1 MIRQSRVSLLSLLG
15 ISIAACLTF
24 PLAYVAYSALTGDLS
39 QAGNLWNTRLPE
51 LLTNT
56 ISLAL
61 GVSFAT
67 LTLGISTAWIITR
80 YHFWGRTFWDWG
92 FVLPLAIPSF
102 VLAYVYTYLLD
113 TAGPVEQAWQWFTNS
128 DARIPSPYSFMG
140 ALVVMTLNTFPY
152 VYLLARA
159 AFQNFNV
166 SFEEAA
172 HATGATRWETFWRV
186 SMPLIRPALVAS
198 MFLVV
203 LYVVSDFG
211 AVSLL
216 RFQTFTYA
224 IYQQITGRFDYQS
237 AALLSLL
244 LVTFAL
250 VFVFAERW
258 FRKQSRFYQTSGRV
272 RTASPKPCSQAEGL
286 GINLLFFFIFMA
298 AFGLPVMLLIQ
309 WTFTAWING
318 DIHTSFGLYIW
329 NSLWLSAAAAS
340 AALILGTPLA
350 YLALRIP
357 SKLHVACLQGAYIG
371 YVLPGP
377 VAALALLMVFT
388 DVIPMLYGTVFILI
402 VAYLVHYLPAG
413 LQAMESALQQVNPNI
428 EEAARNLGAKGI
440 RTFIQITFPLVRKGF
455 VAAWL
460 LMFLLCMK
468 ELPATLLLRPIGFDT
483 LAVRIWLEASEELYQ
498 LAAPPALLI
507 VLLTIPAVFLLS
519 KKGALNNDDSKGH
532 IAPRST

>member
-1 MIRQSRVSLLSLLG
+1 MVRRIQLNPLSLLG
-15 ISIAACLTF
+15 VSIAALLTF
-24 PLAYVAYSALTGDLS
+24 PLVYVTFSAITGDLS

-56 ISLAL
+56 ISLAI
-61 GVSFAT
+61 GVSIAT

-80 YHFWGRTFWDWG
+80 YQFWGRTFWDWG

-113 TAGPVEQAWQWFTNS
+113 RSGPIEQTWQWLTDS
-128 DARIPSPYSFMG
+128 DSHIPSPYSFTG

-159 AFQNFNV
+159 AFQNFNL

-172 HATGATRWETFWRV
+172 QATGATRWETFYRV
-186 SMPLIRPALVAS
+186 SLPLIRPALVAS

-244 LVTFAL
+244 LVSFAL
-250 VFVFAERW
+250 IFLFAERW

-272 RTASPKPCSQAEGL
+272 RTATPKPCSMTRGL
-286 GINLLFFFIFMA
+286 AINLSFFVVFAA
-298 AFGLPVMLLIQ
+298 AFGLPVLLLIQ
-309 WTFTAWING
+309 WTFAAWTNG
-318 DIHTSFGLYIW
+318 EVSTSFWTYIG
-329 NSLWLSAAAAS
+329 NSVFLSATAATV
-340 AALILGTPLA
+340 ALTLGTPLA
-350 YLALRIP
+350 YLASRIP
-357 SKLHVACLQGAYIG
+357 SKLHIACLQGAYIG

-377 VAALALLMVFT
+377 VAALALLMLFT
-388 DVIPMLYGTVFILI
+388 DMIPILYGTVFVLIL
-402 VAYLVHYLPAG
+402 AYLIHYLPAG
-413 LQAMESALQQVNPNI
+413 LQAMESALQQVNPNL

-440 RTFIQITFPLVRKGF
+440 RTFMRITFPLVRKGF
-455 VAAWL
+455 LGAWL

-507 VLLTIPAVFLLS
+507 VILSIPAVFLLS
-519 KKGALNNDDSKGH
+519 KKNWQTDNA
-532 IAPRST
+532 TVQ

>member
-1 MIRQSRVSLLSLLG
+1 LVRHTRLNPLSFVGLG
-15 ISIAACLTF
+15 IAGLLTF
-24 PLAYVAYSALTGDLS
+24 PLAYVFYSALTGDLS

-56 ISLAL
+56 LSLAL
-61 GVSFAT
+61 GVSLTT
-67 LTLGISTAWIITR
+67 LTLGVSTAWVITR
-80 YHFWGRTFWDWG
+80 YRFWGRGFWDWG

-113 TAGPVEQAWQWFTNS
+113 TAGPVEQTLQWLTHTEV
-128 DARIPSPYSFMG
+128 RIPSPYSFTG

-159 AFQNFNV
+159 AFQNFNL

-172 HATGATRWETFWRV
+172 HATGATRWETFFRV
-186 SMPLIRPALVAS
+186 SLPLIRPALVAS

-244 LVTFAL
+244 LVSFAL

-272 RTASPKPCSQAEGL
+272 RTATPKPCSLAQAL
-286 GINLLFFFIFMA
+286 AINLLFLLIFVS
-298 AFGLPVMLLIQ
+298 AFGLPVFLLAQ
-309 WTFTAWING
+309 WTFSAWMQG
-318 DIHTSFGLYIW
+318 DVGTSFGTYIG
-329 NSLWLSAAAAS
+329 NSVFLSAAAAT

-350 YLALRIP
+350 YLASRFP
-357 SKLHVACLQGAYIG
+357 SKLHMSCLQGAYIG

-377 VAALALLMVFT
+377 VAALALLMLFST
-388 DVIPMLYGTVFILI
+388 MIPILYGTVLVLI
-402 VAYLVHYLPAG
+402 VAYLIHYLPAG
-413 LQAMESALQQVNPNI
+413 LQAMESALQQVNPNL

-440 RTFIQITFPLVRKGF
+440 RTFTKITLPLVRKGF
-455 VAAWL
+455 SAAWL

-468 ELPATLLLRPIGFDT
+468 ELPATLLLRPVGFDT

-507 VLLTIPAVFLLS
+507 VILTIPAVFLLS
-519 KKGALNNDDSKGH
+519 KKNWQAG
-532 IAPRST
+532 

>member
-1 MIRQSRVSLLSLLG
+1 MVRHTKLTPLSLVGL
-15 ISIAACLTF
+15 SIAALLTF
-24 PLAYVAYSALTGDLS
+24 PLFYVTYSALTGDLS
-39 QAGNLWNTRLPE
+39 QVGQLWNSRLPE

-56 ISLAL
+56 LSLAL
-61 GVSFAT
+61 GVSIVT
-67 LTLGISTAWIITR
+67 LTLGVSTAWIITR
-80 YHFWGRTFWDWG
+80 YQFWGRAFWDWG

-113 TAGPVEQAWQWFTNS
+113 TAGPVEHTWQWLTNS
-128 DARIPSPYSFMG
+128 DARIPSPYSFTG
-140 ALVVMTLNTFPY
+140 ALVVMSLNTFPY

-159 AFQNFNV
+159 AFQNFNL

-172 HATGATRWETFWRV
+172 QATGATRWETFWRV
-186 SMPLIRPALVAS
+186 SLPLIRPALVAS

-244 LVTFAL
+244 LVSFAL
-250 VFVFAERW
+250 VFLFAERW

-272 RTASPKPCSQAEGL
+272 RTATPKPCSMGKGL
-286 GINLLFFFIFMA
+286 AINLSFSVLFVA
-298 AFGLPVMLLIQ
+298 AFALPVFLLIQ
-309 WTFTAWING
+309 WTLTAWMHG
-318 DIHTSFGLYIW
+318 EVGTSFWTYIG
-329 NSLWLSAAAAS
+329 NSVFLSATAATV
-340 AALILGTPLA
+340 ALALGTPLA
-350 YLALRIP
+350 YLASRIP

-377 VAALALLMVFT
+377 VAALALLMLFT
-388 DVIPMLYGTVFILI
+388 DMIPILYGTVGVLIL
-402 VAYLVHYLPAG
+402 AYLIHYLPAG
-413 LQAMESALQQVNPNI
+413 LQAMESALQQVNPNL

-440 RTFIQITFPLVRKGF
+440 RTFMQITFPLVRKGF
-455 VAAWL
+455 SAAWL

-507 VLLTIPAVFLLS
+507 VILSIPVVFLLS
-519 KKGALNNDDSKGH
+519 KKNWQAG
-532 IAPRST
+532 

>member
-1 MIRQSRVSLLSLLG
+1 MVRHTKLTPLSLVGL
-15 ISIAACLTF
+15 SIAALLTF
-24 PLAYVAYSALTGDLS
+24 PLFYVTYSVLTGDLS
-39 QAGNLWNTRLPE
+39 QVGQLWNSRLPE

-56 ISLAL
+56 LSLAL
-61 GVSFAT
+61 GVSIVT
-67 LTLGISTAWIITR
+67 LTLGVSTAWIITR
-80 YHFWGRTFWDWG
+80 YQFWGRAFWDWG

-113 TAGPVEQAWQWFTNS
+113 TAGPVEHTWQWLTNS
-128 DARIPSPYSFMG
+128 DARIPSPYSFTG
-140 ALVVMTLNTFPY
+140 ALVVMSLNTFPY

-159 AFQNFNV
+159 AFQNFNL

-172 HATGATRWETFWRV
+172 QATGATRWETFWRV
-186 SMPLIRPALVAS
+186 SLPLIRPALVAS

-244 LVTFAL
+244 LVSFAL
-250 VFVFAERW
+250 VFLFAERW

-272 RTASPKPCSQAEGL
+272 RTATPKPCSMGKGL
-286 GINLLFFFIFMA
+286 AINLSFSVLFVA
-298 AFGLPVMLLIQ
+298 AFALPVFLLIQ
-309 WTFTAWING
+309 WTLTAWMHG
-318 DIHTSFGLYIW
+318 EVGTSFWTYIG
-329 NSLWLSAAAAS
+329 NSVFLSATAAT
-340 AALILGTPLA
+340 AALVLGTPLA
-350 YLALRIP
+350 YLASRIP

-377 VAALALLMVFT
+377 VAALALLMLFT
-388 DVIPMLYGTVFILI
+388 DMIPLLYGTVVVLIL
-402 VAYLVHYLPAG
+402 AYLIHYLPAG
-413 LQAMESALQQVNPNI
+413 LQAMESALQQVNPNL

-455 VAAWL
+455 SAAWL

-507 VLLTIPAVFLLS
+507 VILSIPAVFLLS
-519 KKGALNNDDSKGH
+519 KKNWQAG
-532 IAPRST
+532 

>member
-1 MIRQSRVSLLSLLG
+1 MVCQTPLIPLSLLG
-15 ISIAACLTF
+15 VSIATLLVF
-24 PLAYVAYSALTGDLS
+24 PLAYVTYSAFTGDLS
-39 QAGNLWNTRLPE
+39 QASNLWNSRLPE

-56 ISLAL
+56 ISLAI
-61 GVSFAT
+61 GVSLTT
-67 LTLGISTAWIITR
+67 LTLGISTAWVVTR
-80 YHFWGRTFWDWG
+80 YQFWGRTFWDWG

-113 TAGPVEQAWQWFTNS
+113 TAGPVEHIWQWLTNS
-128 DARIPSPYSFMG
+128 DARIPSPYSFTG
-140 ALVVMTLNTFPY
+140 ALLVMTLNTFPY

-159 AFQNFNV
+159 AFQNFNL
-166 SFEEAA
+166 SYEEAA
-172 HATGATRWETFWRV
+172 HATGATRWEVFWRI
-186 SMPLIRPALVAS
+186 SLPLIRPALVAS
-198 MFLVV
+198 MFLVI

-244 LVTFAL
+244 LVSMAL
-250 VFVFAERW
+250 VFLCAERW
-258 FRKQSRFYQTSGRV
+258 FRTQSRFYQTSGRV
-272 RTASPKPCSQAEGL
+272 RTATPKPCSFL
-286 GINLLFFFIFMA
+286 GRLTINIAFFIIFTA
-298 AFGLPVMLLIQ
+298 AFGLPVLLLIQ
-309 WTFTAWING
+309 WTVTAWTNG
-318 DIHTSFGLYIW
+318 DIGISFGSYIM
-329 NSLWLSAAAAS
+329 NSVFLSAAAAT
-340 AALILGTPLA
+340 AALALGTPLA
-350 YLALRIP
+350 YLATRFP
-357 SKLHVACLQGAYIG
+357 SKLHLACLQGAYIG

-377 VAALALLMVFT
+377 VAALALLMLFT
-388 DVIPMLYGTVFILI
+388 DMIPLLYGTVFVLI
-402 VAYLVHYLPAG
+402 VAYLIHYLPAG
-413 LQAMESALQQVNPNI
+413 LQAMESALQQINPNL

-440 RTFIQITFPLVRKGF
+440 RAFRQVTLPLVRRGF

-507 VLLTIPAVFLLS
+507 VIFTIPAVVLLS
-519 KKGALNNDDSKGH
+519 KKNWQAS
-532 IAPRST
+532 

>member
-1 MIRQSRVSLLSLLG
+1 MGRQSSLTPLSLMALG
-15 ISIAACLTF
+15 IAAVLTF
-24 PLAYVAYSALTGDLS
+24 PLAYVTYSALTGDLS
-39 QAGNLWNTRLPE
+39 IVQRLWATRLPE

-56 ISLAL
+56 ISLAV
-61 GVSFAT
+61 GVALTT
-67 LTLGISTAWIITR
+67 LTLGISTAWVMTR
-80 YHFWGRTFWDWG
+80 YQFWGRAFWDWG

-113 TAGPVEQAWQWFTNS
+113 TGGPVELTWQWLTNS
-128 DARIPSPYSFMG
+128 DSRIPSPYSFTG

-159 AFQNFNV
+159 AFQNINL

-172 HATGATRWETFWRV
+172 QATGATRRETFFRV
-186 SMPLIRPALVAS
+186 SLPLIRPALVAS

-224 IYQQITGRFDYQS
+224 IYQQITGRFDYQTAS
-237 AALLSLL
+237 LLSLI
-244 LVTFAL
+244 LVGFAL
-250 VFVFAERW
+250 IFLFAERW

-272 RTASPKPCSQAEGL
+272 RTATPKPCSFTKAI
-286 GINLLFFFIFMA
+286 GINLTFLIIFSA
-298 AFGLPVMLLIQ
+298 AFGLPVLLLIQ
-309 WTFTAWING
+309 WTFTAWTNG
-318 DIHTSFGLYIW
+318 ELGSSFGSYIW
-329 NSLWLSAAAAS
+329 NSVFLSAMAAT
-340 AALILGTPLA
+340 AALALGTPLA
-350 YLALRIP
+350 YLAYRSP
-357 SKLHVACLQGAYIG
+357 TKLHLACLQGAYIG

-388 DVIPMLYGTVFILI
+388 NTLSFLYGTVLVLIL
-402 VAYLVHYLPAG
+402 AYLVHYLPAG
-413 LQAMESALQQVNPNI
+413 LQAMESALQQVNPNL
-428 EEAARNLGAKGI
+428 EEAARNLGAKGM
-440 RTFIQITFPLVRKGF
+440 RTFTKITFPLVRKGF
-455 VAAWL
+455 SAAWL

-468 ELPATLLLRPIGFDT
+468 ELPATLLLRPVGFDT

-507 VLLTIPAVFLLS
+507 VILTIPAVFLLS
-519 KKGALNNDDSKGH
+519 KKNWQAG
-532 IAPRST
+532 

>member
-1 MIRQSRVSLLSLLG
+1 MVRHTRLTPLSLVGLG
-15 ISIAACLTF
+15 IAGLLTF
-24 PLAYVAYSALTGDLS
+24 PLAYVVYSAMTGDLS

-56 ISLAL
+56 FSLAL
-61 GVSFAT
+61 GVALTT
-67 LTLGISTAWIITR
+67 LTLGVSTAWVITR
-80 YHFWGRTFWDWG
+80 YQFWGRTFWDWG

-102 VLAYVYTYLLD
+102 VLAYVYSYLLD
-113 TAGPVEQAWQWFTNS
+113 TAGPVEQTWQWLTHPE
-128 DARIPSPYSFMG
+128 ARIPSPYSFTG

-159 AFQNFNV
+159 AFQNFNL

-172 HATGATRWETFWRV
+172 QATGATRWETFYRV
-186 SMPLIRPALVAS
+186 SLPLIRPALVAS

-216 RFQTFTYA
+216 RFQTFTFA

-244 LVTFAL
+244 LVGFAL

-258 FRKQSRFYQTSGRV
+258 FRNQSRFYQTSGRV
-272 RTASPKPCSQAEGL
+272 RTATPKPCSLAKGL
-286 GINLLFFFIFMA
+286 AINAAFLLIFVA
-298 AFGLPVMLLIQ
+298 AFGLPVLLLVQ
-309 WTFTAWING
+309 WTVAAWIQG
-318 DIHTSFGLYIW
+318 EVGLAFGTYIG
-329 NSLWLSAAAAS
+329 NSVFLSAVAAT
-340 AALILGTPLA
+340 AALALGTPLA
-350 YLALRIP
+350 YLASRFP
-357 SKLHVACLQGAYIG
+357 STLHVACLQGAYIG

-377 VAALALLMVFT
+377 VAALALLMLFST
-388 DVIPMLYGTVFILI
+388 MIPVLYGTVLVLI
-402 VAYLVHYLPAG
+402 IAYLIHYLPAG
-413 LQAMESALQQVNPNI
+413 LQAMESALQQVNPNL
-428 EEAARNLGAKGI
+428 EEAARNLGAKGM
-440 RTFIQITFPLVRKGF
+440 RTFLQVTFPLVRKGF
-455 VAAWL
+455 SAAWL
-460 LMFLLCMK
+460 LLFLLCMK

-507 VLLTIPAVFLLS
+507 VILTIPAVFLLS
-519 KKGALNNDDSKGH
+519 KKNWQASDASVQ
-532 IAPRST
+532 

>member
-1 MIRQSRVSLLSLLG
+1 
-15 ISIAACLTF
+15 
-24 PLAYVAYSALTGDLS
+24 
-39 QAGNLWNTRLPE
+39 
-51 LLTNT
+51 
-56 ISLAL
+56 
-61 GVSFAT
+61 
-67 LTLGISTAWIITR
+67 
-80 YHFWGRTFWDWG
+80 
-92 FVLPLAIPSF
+92 
-102 VLAYVYTYLLD
+102 
-113 TAGPVEQAWQWFTNS
+113 
-128 DARIPSPYSFMG
+128 
-140 ALVVMTLNTFPY
+140 MTLNTFPY

-159 AFQNFNV
+159 AFQNFNL

-172 HATGATRWETFWRV
+172 QATGATRRETFFRV
-186 SMPLIRPALVAS
+186 SLPLIRPALVAS

-244 LVTFAL
+244 LVSFAL
-250 VFVFAERW
+250 VFLFAERW

-272 RTASPKPCSQAEGL
+272 RTASPKPCSMTRGL
-286 GINLLFFFIFMA
+286 AINLSFLVIFIA
-298 AFGLPVMLLIQ
+298 AFGLPVFLLIQ
-309 WTFTAWING
+309 WTLTAWTNG
-318 DIHTSFGLYIW
+318 EVGTSFWTYIG
-329 NSLWLSAAAAS
+329 NSVFLSATAAT
-340 AALILGTPLA
+340 AALVLGTPLA
-350 YLALRIP
+350 YLASRIP

-377 VAALALLMVFT
+377 VAALALLMLFT
-388 DVIPMLYGTVFILI
+388 DMIPILYGTIFVLIL
-402 VAYLVHYLPAG
+402 AYLIHYLPAG
-413 LQAMESALQQVNPNI
+413 LQAMESALQQVNPNL

-440 RTFIQITFPLVRKGF
+440 RTFMQITFPLVRKGF
-455 VAAWL
+455 SAAWL

-507 VLLTIPAVFLLS
+507 VILTIPAVFLLS
-519 KKGALNNDDSKGH
+519 KKNWQTGSASVQ
-532 IAPRST
+532 

>member
-1 MIRQSRVSLLSLLG
+1 MVSLPRPAPLSLLAVG
-15 ISIAACLTF
+15 IAALLTF
-24 PLAYVAYSALTGDLS
+24 PLLYVTYSAFTGDLS
-39 QAGNLWNTRLPE
+39 KAQDLWTTRIPE
-51 LLTNT
+51 LLYNT
-56 ISLAL
+56 FLLAL
-61 GVSFAT
+61 SVSFTT
-67 LTLGISTAWIITR
+67 LTLGISTAWVITR
-80 YHFWGRTFWDWG
+80 YQFWGRAFWDWG

-113 TAGPVEQAWQWFTNS
+113 TAGPVEQTWQWFTNS
-128 DARIPSPYSFMG
+128 NARIPSPYSFTG
-140 ALVVMTLNTFPY
+140 ALVVMSLNTFPY

-159 AFQNFNV
+159 AFQNFNL

-172 HATGATRWETFWRV
+172 QATGATRWETFFRV
-186 SMPLIRPALVAS
+186 SLPLIRPALVAS

-224 IYQQITGRFDYQS
+224 IFQQITGRFDYQS

-244 LVTFAL
+244 LVGFAL
-250 VFVFAERW
+250 VFLFSERW

-272 RTASPKPCSQAEGL
+272 RTADPKPCSFLKASI
-286 GINLLFFFIFMA
+286 INATFSCLFAA
-298 AFGLPVMLLIQ
+298 AFGIPVLLLIQ
-309 WTFTAWING
+309 WTITAWANG
-318 DIHTSFGLYIW
+318 EVSLSLWGYIG
-329 NSLWLSAAAAS
+329 NSLFLSATAATV
-340 AALILGTPLA
+340 ALGIGTPLA
-350 YLALRIP
+350 YVACRIP
-357 SKLHVACLQGAYIG
+357 SRLHMACLQGAYIG

-377 VAALALLMVFT
+377 VAALALLMLFT
-388 DVIPMLYGTVFILI
+388 DAIPFLYGTAFVLIL
-402 VAYLVHYLPAG
+402 AYLVHFLPAG
-413 LQAMESALQQVNPNI
+413 LQAMEAALQQVHPNL
-428 EEAARNLGAKGI
+428 EEAARNLGAKGF
-440 RTFIQITFPLVRKGF
+440 RTFFHVTFPLVRKGF
-455 VAAWL
+455 FAAWI

-519 KKGALNNDDSKGH
+519 KRGG
-532 IAPRST
+532 

>member
-1 MIRQSRVSLLSLLG
+1 MVRHIQLSPLSLVG
-15 ISIAACLTF
+15 VSIAALLTF
-24 PLAYVAYSALTGDLS
+24 PLLYVTYSAVTGDLS
-39 QAGNLWNTRLPE
+39 QIGNLWNTRLPE

-56 ISLAL
+56 ISLAV
-61 GVSFAT
+61 GVSIAT
-67 LTLGISTAWIITR
+67 LTLGVSTAWIITR
-80 YHFWGRTFWDWG
+80 YQFWGRAFWDWG

-102 VLAYVYTYLLD
+102 VLAYVYTFLLD
-113 TAGPVEQAWQWFTNS
+113 RGGTVEQTWQWLTGS
-128 DARIPSPYSFMG
+128 GDHIPSPYSFTG

-152 VYLLARA
+152 VYILARA
-159 AFQNFNV
+159 AFQNFNL

-172 HATGATRWETFWRV
+172 QATGATRWETFYRV
-186 SMPLIRPALVAS
+186 SLPLIRPALVAS

-244 LVTFAL
+244 LVSFAL
-250 VFVFAERW
+250 LFLFAERW

-272 RTASPKPCSQAEGL
+272 RTATPKPCSMAHGL
-286 GINLLFFFIFMA
+286 AINLFFFVIFAA
-298 AFGLPVMLLIQ
+298 AFGVPVVLLIQ
-309 WTFTAWING
+309 WTLTAWSEGEIG
-318 DIHTSFGLYIW
+318 TSFGTYVS
-329 NSLWLSAAAAS
+329 NSVFLSAAAATV
-340 AALILGTPLA
+340 ALTLGTPLA
-350 YLALRIP
+350 YLASRFP
-357 SKLHVACLQGAYIG
+357 SKLHIACLQGAYIG

-377 VAALALLMVFT
+377 VAALALLMLFT
-388 DVIPMLYGTVFILI
+388 DMIPLLYGTVFVLIL
-402 VAYLVHYLPAG
+402 AYLIHYLPAG
-413 LQAMESALQQVNPNI
+413 LQAMESALQQVNPNL

-440 RTFIQITFPLVRKGF
+440 RTFRQITFPLVRKGF
-455 VAAWL
+455 SAAWL

-507 VLLTIPAVFLLS
+507 VILSIPAVFLLS
-519 KKGALNNDDSKGH
+519 KKNWQAG
-532 IAPRST
+532 

>member
-1 MIRQSRVSLLSLLG
+1 MVRHIQLTPLSFLG
-15 ISIAACLTF
+15 IGIATLLTF
-24 PLAYVAYSALTGDLS
+24 PLLYVAYSAFTGDLS

-51 LLTNT
+51 LVTNT
-56 ISLAL
+56 ISLAI
-61 GVSFAT
+61 GVSIAT
-67 LTLGISTAWIITR
+67 LTLGVSTAWLITR
-80 YHFWGRTFWDWG
+80 YQFWGRAFWDWG

-113 TAGPVEQAWQWFTNS
+113 RGGPVEQSWQWLAGA
-128 DARIPSPYSFMG
+128 DVHLPSPYSFTG

-159 AFQNFNV
+159 AFQNFNL

-172 HATGATRWETFWRV
+172 QAMGATRWETFFRV
-186 SMPLIRPALVAS
+186 SLPLIRPALVAS

-250 VFVFAERW
+250 VFLFAERW
-258 FRKQSRFYQTSGRV
+258 FRQQSRFYQTSGRV
-272 RTASPKPCSQAEGL
+272 RTATPKPCSMGQ
-286 GINLLFFFIFMA
+286 NLAITLSFLMIFVA
-298 AFGLPVMLLIQ
+298 AFGLPVFLLIQ
-309 WTFTAWING
+309 WTLTAWTNG
-318 DIHTSFGLYIW
+318 EVGSSFWTYIG
-329 NSLWLSAAAAS
+329 NSVVLSATAAT
-340 AALILGTPLA
+340 AALALGTPLA
-350 YLALRIP
+350 YLASRFP
-357 SKLHVACLQGAYIG
+357 SKLHIACLQGAYIG

-377 VAALALLMVFT
+377 VAALALLMLFT
-388 DVIPMLYGTVFILI
+388 DVIPFLYGTVFVLIL
-402 VAYLVHYLPAG
+402 AYLIHYLPAG
-413 LQAMESALQQVNPNI
+413 LQAMESALQQVNPNL
-428 EEAARNLGAKGI
+428 EEAARNLGSKGF
-440 RTFIQITFPLVRKGF
+440 RTFFQITFPLVRKGF
-455 VAAWL
+455 SAAWL
-460 LMFLLCMK
+460 LMFLLCIK

-483 LAVRIWLEASEELYQ
+483 LAVRVWLEASEELYQ

-507 VLLTIPAVFLLS
+507 VILSIPAVFLLS
-519 KKGALNNDDSKGH
+519 KKNWQAG
-532 IAPRST
+532 

>member
-1 MIRQSRVSLLSLLG
+1 MVRQIQLTPLSLLG
-15 ISIAACLTF
+15 VGIAALLTF
-24 PLAYVAYSALTGDLS
+24 PLFYVIYSAFTGDLS
-39 QAGNLWNTRLPE
+39 QVGNLWNTRLPE

-56 ISLAL
+56 LSLAI

-67 LTLGISTAWIITR
+67 LSLGVSTAWIITR
-80 YHFWGRTFWDWG
+80 YQFWGRAFWDWG

-113 TAGPVEQAWQWFTNS
+113 RAGPVEHAWQWLTHS
-128 DARIPSPYSFMG
+128 EAHIPSPYSFTG

-159 AFQNFNV
+159 AFQNFNL

-172 HATGATRWETFWRV
+172 YSSGATRWETFFRV
-186 SMPLIRPALVAS
+186 SLPLIRPALVAS

-216 RFQTFTYA
+216 RFRTFTYA

-244 LVTFAL
+244 LVSFAL
-250 VFVFAERW
+250 VFLSAERW

-272 RTASPKPCSQAEGL
+272 RTASPQPCSIIS
-286 GINLLFFFIFMA
+286 GIMMNLIFLILFMA
-298 AFGLPVMLLIQ
+298 AFGLPVLLLIH
-309 WTFTAWING
+309 WTFHAWANG
-318 DIHTSFGLYIW
+318 EVSTSFGTYIG
-329 NSLWLSAAAAS
+329 NSVVLSAAAAT
-340 AALILGTPLA
+340 AALTLGTPLA
-350 YLALRIP
+350 YLVSRLP
-357 SKLHVACLQGAYIG
+357 SKLHVACIQGAYIG

-377 VAALALLMVFT
+377 VAALALLMLFT
-388 DVIPMLYGTVFILI
+388 DMIPFLYGTVFVLIL
-402 VAYLVHYLPAG
+402 AYLIHYLPAG
-413 LQAMESALQQVNPNI
+413 LQAMESALQQVNPNL
-428 EEAARNLGAKGI
+428 EEAARNLGAKGL
-440 RTFIQITFPLVRKGF
+440 RTFMKVTFPLVRKGF
-455 VAAWL
+455 SAAWL

-507 VLLTIPAVFLLS
+507 VILTIPAVFLLS
-519 KKGALNNDDSKGH
+519 KKNWQADAASVQ
-532 IAPRST
+532 

>member
-1 MIRQSRVSLLSLLG
+1 MIQQTRVTPLSLVAVCVAIL
-15 ISIAACLTF
+15 LMF
-24 PLAYVAYSALTGDLS
+24 PLLYVTYAAFSGDLS
-39 QAGNLWNTRLPE
+39 QAGNLWTTRVPE
-51 LLTNT
+51 LLINT
-56 ISLAL
+56 FSLAL
-61 GVSFAT
+61 GVSLAT
-67 LTLGISTAWIITR
+67 LTLGISTAWIVTR
-80 YHFWGRTFWDWG
+80 YQFWGRAFWDWG
-92 FVLPLAIPSF
+92 FILPLAIPSF

-113 TAGPVEQAWQWFTNS
+113 TAGPVEQAWQWLTAS
-128 DARIPSPYSFMG
+128 ETHIPSPYSFMG
-140 ALVVMTLNTFPY
+140 ALVVLTLNTFPY

-159 AFQNFNV
+159 AFQNFNI

-172 HATGATRWETFWRV
+172 QATGATRREVFWRV

-224 IYQQITGRFDYQS
+224 IYQQITGRFDYQA

-244 LVTFAL
+244 LVSFAL
-250 VFVFAERW
+250 VFLLAERW
-258 FRKQSRFYQTSGRV
+258 FRKQSRFYQTAGRV
-272 RTASPKPCSQAEGL
+272 RTATPKRCSYLHNLA
-286 GINLLFFFIFMA
+286 INLSFLAIFLA
-298 AFGLPVMLLIQ
+298 AFGLPVLLLIQ
-309 WTFTAWING
+309 WTAAAWSNG
-318 DIHTSFGLYIW
+318 EVGTSFGTYIG
-329 NSLWLSAAAAS
+329 NSLFLSAAAATL
-340 AALILGTPLA
+340 ALCAGTPLA
-350 YLALRIP
+350 YLASRLP
-357 SKLHVACLQGAYIG
+357 STLHLACLQGAYVG

-377 VAALALLMVFT
+377 VAALALLMLFT
-388 DVIPMLYGTVFILI
+388 DIIPILYGTMFVLIL
-402 VAYLVHYLPAG
+402 AYLVHYLPAG

-428 EEAARNLGAKGI
+428 EEAALNLGARGF
-440 RTFIQITFPLVRKGF
+440 RTFRQVTFPLVRKGF
-455 VAAWL
+455 VGAWL

-519 KKGALNNDDSKGH
+519 KKNWQA
-532 IAPRST
+532 T

>member
-1 MIRQSRVSLLSLLG
+1 MVRHTRLTPLSLLSLG
-15 ISIAACLTF
+15 IAALLTF
-24 PLAYVAYSALTGDLS
+24 PLAYVTYSAFTGDLS
-39 QAGNLWNTRLPE
+39 QAGALWNTRLPE

-61 GVSFAT
+61 GVSFTT

-80 YHFWGRTFWDWG
+80 YQFWGRAFWDWG

-113 TAGPVEQAWQWFTNS
+113 TAGPVEQTWQWFTNS
-128 DARIPSPYSFMG
+128 DARIPSPYSFTG

-159 AFQNFNV
+159 AFQNFNL

-172 HATGATRWETFWRV
+172 QATGATRWETFWRV
-186 SMPLIRPALVAS
+186 SLPLIRPALVAS

-244 LVTFAL
+244 LVGFAL
-250 VFVFAERW
+250 VFLFLERW

-272 RTASPKPCSQAEGL
+272 RTATPKPCSMTRSL
-286 GINLLFFFIFMA
+286 LINLSFGLLFMA
-298 AFGLPVMLLIQ
+298 AFGLPVFLLIQ
-309 WTFTAWING
+309 WTLTAWTNG
-318 DIHTSFGLYIW
+318 EVGTSFGTYII
-329 NSLWLSAAAAS
+329 NSVFLSAS
-340 AALILGTPLA
+340 AATAALVLGTPLA
-350 YLALRIP
+350 YLASRIP
-357 SKLHVACLQGAYIG
+357 SKLHVACLQGAYIS

-377 VAALALLMVFT
+377 VAALALLMLFT
-388 DVIPMLYGTVFILI
+388 DLIPILYGTVFVLIL
-402 VAYLVHYLPAG
+402 AYLIHYLPAG
-413 LQAMESALQQVNPNI
+413 LQAMEAALQQVNPNL
-428 EEAARNLGAKGI
+428 EEAARNLGTKGI
-440 RTFIQITFPLVRKGF
+440 RTFMQITFPLVRKGF
-455 VAAWL
+455 FGAWL

-507 VLLTIPAVFLLS
+507 VILTIPAVFLLS
-519 KKGALNNDDSKGH
+519 KKNWQAG
-532 IAPRST
+532 

>member
-1 MIRQSRVSLLSLLG
+1 MVRHTQLTPLSLVG
-15 ISIAACLTF
+15 VSIAALLTF
-24 PLAYVAYSALTGDLS
+24 PLLYVTYSAFTGDLS

-56 ISLAL
+56 ISLAI
-61 GVSFAT
+61 GVSLAT
-67 LTLGISTAWIITR
+67 LTIGVSTAWIITR
-80 YHFWGRTFWDWG
+80 YQFWGRAFWDWG

-102 VLAYVYTYLLD
+102 VLAYIYTYLLD
-113 TAGPVEQAWQWFTNS
+113 TAGPIEQTWQWLTNS
-128 DARIPSPYSFMG
+128 DAHIPSPYSFTG

-159 AFQNFNV
+159 AFQNFNL

-172 HATGATRWETFWRV
+172 QATGATRRETFWRV
-186 SMPLIRPALVAS
+186 SLPLIRPALGAS

-244 LVTFAL
+244 LVGFAL
-250 VFVFAERW
+250 VFLFAERW

-272 RTASPKPCSQAEGL
+272 RTATPKPCSMTRGL
-286 GINLLFFFIFMA
+286 AINLSFMVIFIA
-298 AFGLPVMLLIQ
+298 AFGLPVFLLIQ
-309 WTFTAWING
+309 WTLTAWTSG
-318 DIHTSFGLYIW
+318 EVGTSFGTYIG
-329 NSLWLSAAAAS
+329 NSVILSATAAT
-340 AALILGTPLA
+340 AALVLGTPLA
-350 YLALRIP
+350 YLASRIP

-377 VAALALLMVFT
+377 VAALALLMLFT
-388 DVIPMLYGTVFILI
+388 DMIPILY
-402 VAYLVHYLPAG
+402 
-413 LQAMESALQQVNPNI
+413 PNL

-440 RTFIQITFPLVRKGF
+440 RTFMQITFPLVRKGF
-455 VAAWL
+455 SAAWL

-519 KKGALNNDDSKGH
+519 KKNWQAG
-532 IAPRST
+532 

>member
-1 MIRQSRVSLLSLLG
+1 MVRHTRLTPLSLLSLG
-15 ISIAACLTF
+15 IAAFLTF
-24 PLAYVAYSALTGDLS
+24 PLAYVTYSAFTGDLS
-39 QAGNLWNTRLPE
+39 QAGALWNTRLPE

-56 ISLAL
+56 ISLAV
-61 GVSFAT
+61 GVSFTT

-80 YHFWGRTFWDWG
+80 YQFWGRAFWDWG

-102 VLAYVYTYLLD
+102 VLAYIYTYLLD
-113 TAGPVEQAWQWFTNS
+113 TAGPVEQTWQWFTNS
-128 DARIPSPYSFMG
+128 DARIPSPYSFTG

-159 AFQNFNV
+159 AFQNFNL

-172 HATGATRWETFWRV
+172 QATGATRWETFWRV
-186 SMPLIRPALVAS
+186 SLPLIRPALVAS

-244 LVTFAL
+244 LVGFAL
-250 VFVFAERW
+250 VFLFLERW

-272 RTASPKPCSQAEGL
+272 RTATPKPCSMTQSL
-286 GINLLFFFIFMA
+286 LINLSFGLLFMA
-298 AFGLPVMLLIQ
+298 AFGLPVFLLIQ
-309 WTFTAWING
+309 WTLTAWTNG
-318 DIHTSFGLYIW
+318 DVGTSFGTYIF
-329 NSLWLSAAAAS
+329 NSVFLSAS
-340 AALILGTPLA
+340 AATAALLLGTPLA
-350 YLALRIP
+350 YLASRIP

-377 VAALALLMVFT
+377 VAALALLMLFT
-388 DVIPMLYGTVFILI
+388 DVIPILYGTVFVLIL
-402 VAYLVHYLPAG
+402 AYLIHYLPAG
-413 LQAMESALQQVNPNI
+413 LQAMEAALQQVHPNL

-440 RTFIQITFPLVRKGF
+440 RTFMQVTFPLVRKGF
-455 VAAWL
+455 FGAWL

-507 VLLTIPAVFLLS
+507 VILTIPAVFLLS
-519 KKGALNNDDSKGH
+519 KKNWQAG
-532 IAPRST
+532 

>member
-1 MIRQSRVSLLSLLG
+1 MVRHTRLNPLSFVGLG
-15 ISIAACLTF
+15 IAGLLTF
-24 PLAYVAYSALTGDLS
+24 PLAYVVYSALTGDLS

-56 ISLAL
+56 FSLAL
-61 GVSFAT
+61 GVSLTT
-67 LTLGISTAWIITR
+67 LTLGVSTAWVITR
-80 YHFWGRTFWDWG
+80 YQFWGRGFWDWG

-113 TAGPVEQAWQWFTNS
+113 TAGPVEQAWQWLTYPE
-128 DARIPSPYSFMG
+128 ARIPSPYSFTG

-159 AFQNFNV
+159 AFQNFNL

-172 HATGATRWETFWRV
+172 QATGATRWETFFRV
-186 SMPLIRPALVAS
+186 SLPLIRPALVAS

-216 RFQTFTYA
+216 RFQTFTFA

-244 LVTFAL
+244 LVLFAL
-250 VFVFAERW
+250 LFVFAERW
-258 FRKQSRFYQTSGRV
+258 FRNQSRFYQTSGRV
-272 RTASPKPCSQAEGL
+272 RTATPKPCSLAQGL
-286 GINLLFFFIFMA
+286 AINVVFVLILGA
-298 AFGLPVMLLIQ
+298 AFGLPVLLLVQ
-309 WTFTAWING
+309 WTVSAWIQG
-318 DIHTSFGLYIW
+318 DVGVAFGTYIG
-329 NSLWLSAAAAS
+329 NSVFLSAIAAT
-340 AALILGTPLA
+340 AALALGTPLA
-350 YLALRIP
+350 YLASRFP
-357 SKLHVACLQGAYIG
+357 STLHVACLQGAYIG

-377 VAALALLMVFT
+377 VAALALLMLFST
-388 DVIPMLYGTVFILI
+388 MIPILYGTVLVLI
-402 VAYLVHYLPAG
+402 IAYLIHYLPAG
-413 LQAMESALQQVNPNI
+413 LQAMESALQQVNPNL

-440 RTFIQITFPLVRKGF
+440 RTFMQITFPLVRKGF
-455 VAAWL
+455 SAAWL
-460 LMFLLCMK
+460 LLFLLCMK

-507 VLLTIPAVFLLS
+507 VILTIPAVFLLS
-519 KKGALNNDDSKGH
+519 KKNWQAGDASVQ
-532 IAPRST
+532 